1 MMHLQ
6 KLTILNF
13 KNIKEAT
20 IEFSPRINCFIG
32 LNGMGKT
39 NILDAIYYLS
49 FCKSHFNPSD
59 RQNINFDE
67 EFFMIQGIYNRD
79 DKQEEVYVGL
89 KKSQKKQF
97 KRNKKDYQKLSEHIG
112 LFPLV
117 MISPAD
123 SKLILEGSEERRKY
137 MDGVISQ
144 YNKSYLDNLI
154 KYNKVLAQRN
164 QLLKQSPL
172 GTYLDPTLLE
182 VWNEQLAAIGKQLYA
197 TRQEFVKELQPVFQ
211 KYYDY
216 ISEGKE
222 QVELLYQSHLHTE
235 DALTALAD
243 SLQKDRIMGYT
254 SRGVHKDDLELTLS
268 GFPIK
273 KFASQGQQKT
283 YLLALKLAQYEF
295 IKQLN
300 NHHPILLM
308 DDIFDKLDSRRVEQL
323 VKLVSDNSF
332 GQIFITDTNREH
344 LNNILIKLAGQY
356 KILTV
361 AEGGVSD
368 VQ

>member
-1 MMHLQ
+1 MMHLK
-6 KLTILNF
+6 KLTILNY

-49 FCKSHFNPSD
+49 FCKSYFNPFD

-67 EFFMIQGIYNRD
+67 EFFMIQGLYERD
-79 DKQEEVYVGL
+79 DKAEEVYVGL
-89 KKSQKKQF
+89 KKNQKKQF
-97 KRNKKDYQKLSEHIG
+97 KRNKKDYPKLSEHIG

-117 MISPAD
+117 MISPSD
-123 SKLILEGSEERRKY
+123 SKLILEGSDERRKY

-144 YNKSYLDNLI
+144 YNRPYLDNLI
-154 KYNKVLAQRN
+154 RYNKILDQRN
-164 QLLKQSPL
+164 HFLKQSPL
-172 GTYLDPTLLE
+172 GTHLDTTLLE
-182 VWNEQLAAIGKQLYA
+182 VWDEQLTALGKQIY
-197 TRQEFVKELQPVFQ
+197 TVRQEFVDDLQPVFQ

-222 QVELLYQSHLHTE
+222 KVELLYQSHLHLE
-235 DALTALAD
+235 ESLAMLAD
-243 SLQKDRIMGYT
+243 SLVKDRAIGYT
-254 SRGVHKDDLELTLS
+254 TRGIHKDDLELTLS

-308 DDIFDKLDSRRVEQL
+308 DDIFDKLDSQRVEQL

-344 LNNILIKLAGQY
+344 LDSILVKLAGHY
-356 KILTV
+356 KLLTV
-361 AEGGVSD
+361 SEGEVTN
-368 VQ
+368 V